1 MLGYRREGCR
11 RVEKTRMRLSQG
23 DNHQISARDGIA
35 ICEVWSRP
43 DLSPEEGAR
52 NARQMSDY
60 LASNVLRVGSQYR
73 GIIFDLRKGPP
84 VFGPKTRETL
94 AMFFGAAAKASI
106 GVAVLVGES
115 AIQLLQFRN
124 LCRDSD
130 GRADVFDNEPDALR
144 FLGNSA
150 SNRAPAR

>member
-1 MLGYRREGCR
+1 
-11 RVEKTRMRLSQG
+11 MRLSQG

-35 ICEVWSRP
+35 VCEVWSRP
-43 DLSPEEGAR
+43 DLSPEDGAR

-60 LASNVLRVGSQYR
+60 LTSNVLRVGSQYR

-94 AMFFGAAAKASI
+94 ALFFSTAAKANI
-106 GVAVLVGES
+106 GVAVLVGDS

-124 LCRDSD
+124 LCRDSN

-144 FLGNSA
+144 FLGPSGA
-150 SNRAPAR
+150 GSSRVPAR

>member
-1 MLGYRREGCR
+1 
-11 RVEKTRMRLSQG
+11 MRLSQG

-35 ICEVWSRP
+35 VCEVWSRP
-43 DLSPEEGAR
+43 DLSPEDGAR

-60 LASNVLRVGSQYR
+60 LASNVLRVGSAYR

-94 AMFFGAAAKASI
+94 ALFFSAAAKAHL
-106 GVAVLVGES
+106 GVAVLVGDS

-124 LCRDSD
+124 LCRDSA

-144 FLGNSA
+144 FLGSA
-150 SNRAPAR
+150 GAGSSRAPVR

>member
-1 MLGYRREGCR
+1 
-11 RVEKTRMRLSQG
+11 
-23 DNHQISARDGIA
+23 
-35 ICEVWSRP
+35 
-43 DLSPEEGAR
+43 
-52 NARQMSDY
+52 MSDY

-94 AMFFGAAAKASI
+94 AIFFSAAAKANM
-106 GVAVLVGES
+106 GVAVLVGDS

-130 GRADVFDNEPDALR
+130 GRADVFDNEPDATR
-144 FLGNSA
+144 FLSSTSA
-150 SNRAPAR
+150 GSNRAPAR

>member
-1 MLGYRREGCR
+1 
-11 RVEKTRMRLSQG
+11 
-23 DNHQISARDGIA
+23 
-35 ICEVWSRP
+35 
-43 DLSPEEGAR
+43 
-52 NARQMSDY
+52 MSDY

-94 AMFFGAAAKASI
+94 ALFFSAAAKASM
-106 GVAVLVGES
+106 GVAVLVGDS

-130 GRADVFDNEPDALR
+130 GRADVFDNEPDAIR
-144 FLGNSA
+144 FLGTSTG